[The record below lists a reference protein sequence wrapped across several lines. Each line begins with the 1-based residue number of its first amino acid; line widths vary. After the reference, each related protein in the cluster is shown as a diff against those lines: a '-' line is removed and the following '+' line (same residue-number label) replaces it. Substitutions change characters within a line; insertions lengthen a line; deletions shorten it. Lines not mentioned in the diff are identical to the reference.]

1 MYKKILVPLDG
12 SELAECALEHVRAV
26 IQGLPVDKV
35 VLLRVIESPFE
46 LGTVHDY
53 LSAEHVRL
61 AEERL
66 EADAKKYLNK
76 VAGNLRKDG
85 IPAETEL
92 VVGGEPAAKILESV
106 KKNNIDLII
115 MNTHGKSAIS
125 RWVFGSVADR
135 VVHYSPV
142 PILMVVARGF
152 RSS

>member
-12 SELAECALEHVRAV
+12 SELAESALEHVRAV

-35 VLLRVIESPFE
+35 VLLQVIESPFRA
-46 LGTVHDY
+46 GFAHGY

-61 AEERL
+61 AEEQL
-66 EADAKKYLNK
+66 EADARKYLNK

-92 VVGGEPAAKILESV
+92 VVDGEPAAKILESV

-135 VVHYSPV
+135 VVHHSPV